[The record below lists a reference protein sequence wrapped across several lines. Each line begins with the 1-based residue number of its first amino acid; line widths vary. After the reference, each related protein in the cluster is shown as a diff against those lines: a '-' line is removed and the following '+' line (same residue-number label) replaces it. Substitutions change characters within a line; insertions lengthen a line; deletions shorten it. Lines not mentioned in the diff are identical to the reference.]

1 MKKKEKG
8 IIRVIIIIINNIN
21 GIITIIIITFIAII
35 ITVILVL
42 RGEDEEGGVGDD
54 GDLLLSVQRCQESS
68 LSVHISLLRPGAETR
83 R

>member
-8 IIRVIIIIINNIN
+8 IIGVIIIIINNIN
-21 GIITIIIITFIAII
+21 GIITIIITFIAVI

-42 RGEDEEGGVGDD
+42 RGEDEEGGVWDD
-54 GDLLLSVQRCQESS
+54 GDLLLGVQRCQESS

>member
-21 GIITIIIITFIAII
+21 GIITIITFIAII

-54 GDLLLSVQRCQESS
+54 GDLLLGVQRRQESS
-68 LSVHISLLRPGAETR
+68 LSVHIGLLRPGAETR

>member
-42 RGEDEEGGVGDD
+42 RGEDEEGGVWDD
-54 GDLLLSVQRCQESS
+54 GDLLLGVQRRQESS

>member
-21 GIITIIIITFIAII
+21 GIITIITFIAII

-42 RGEDEEGGVGDD
+42 RGEDEEGGVWDD
-54 GDLLLSVQRCQESS
+54 GDLLLGVQRRQESS